1 MTGGGALIFKNAFH
15 LLVDNFKL
23 NYKIL
28 LYKLVVAAVTIA
40 LGAGLLY
47 PTLRALVTSTPFR
60 DLADLLGSFF
70 KALVSGDTAFLSTF
84 SETLQEKLSALLSYL
99 QENTPNI
106 VLFFVLFAIVMVV
119 RRFLDG
125 IGNFVFGCLLD
136 DRMSSYADTRFCV
149 SYVSNLG
156 KAALWQI
163 VYVPVTFVYDMLM
176 IAICY
181 IFFLVMLSIISVAVI
196 ASFAALMLSVT
207 LLLASQAV
215 KLTLLNDMAPALV
228 SDRMRL
234 GAALKKGFAYEKKR
248 FGGLF
253 STYFITCVLIL
264 CINVLC
270 ALASFGAALL
280 ITVPMSYL
288 MLTCIQYVSYFSHNK
303 KKYFLAEDSIVLP
316 KGEKTEENF
325 YDDFEI

>member
-1 MTGGGALIFKNAFH
+1 MIFKNAFH

-23 NYKIL
+23 NYKML
-28 LYKLVVAAVTIA
+28 LYKLVVAVITLA
-40 LGAGLLY
+40 LGAALLY
-47 PTLRALVTSTPFR
+47 PTLRALVTSAPFLELT
-60 DLADLLGSFF
+60 DVLGSFF

-84 SETLQEKLSALLSYL
+84 SDTLQEKMSALLAYL
-99 QENTPNI
+99 QGNTPNV
-106 VLFFVLFAIVMVV
+106 VLFFVFLAVVMLVH
-119 RRFLDG
+119 RFLDG

-136 DRMSSYADTRFCV
+136 DRMSSYADTRFLG

-156 KAALWQI
+156 KAALWQV
-163 VYVPVTFVYDMLM
+163 VYVPLTFVFDMLM

-181 IFFLVMLSIISVAVI
+181 IFFLVMLSIMSVAVV
-196 ASFAALMLSVT
+196 ASFAALMLSVA

-228 SDRMRL
+228 SDKMRL
-234 GAALKKGFAYEKKR
+234 RAAMKKGFSYEKKR

-303 KKYFLAEDSIVLP
+303 KKYFLAEDNIVLP

>member
-1 MTGGGALIFKNAFH
+1 MIFKNAFH

-23 NYKIL
+23 NYKML
-28 LYKLVVAAVTIA
+28 LYKLIVAVITLA
-40 LGAGLLY
+40 LCAALLY
-47 PTLRALVTSTPFR
+47 PTLRALASSTPFR
-60 DLADLLGSFF
+60 ELTDLLGAFF
-70 KALVSGDTAFLSTF
+70 KALVSGDTGFLSTF
-84 SETLQEKLSALLSYL
+84 SETLQAKMAALLAYL
-99 QENTPNI
+99 QENTPNV
-106 VLFFVLFAIVMVV
+106 VLFFVFLAIVVLV
-119 RRFLDG
+119 HRFLDG
-125 IGNFVFGCLLD
+125 IGNFVFGCVID
-136 DRMSSYADTRFCV
+136 DRMSSYADTRFCG

-156 KAALWQI
+156 KAALWQVI
-163 VYVPVTFVYDMLM
+163 YVPVTFVYDMLM

-181 IFFLVMLSIISVAVI
+181 IFFLVMLSIISVAII

-207 LLLASQAV
+207 LILASHAI

-228 SDRMRL
+228 SDKMRL
-234 GAALKKGFAYEKKR
+234 GAAMKKGFSYSRKR
-248 FGGLF
+248 FGTLF

-288 MLTCIQYVSYFSHNK
+288 MLTSIQYVSYYTHNK
-303 KKYFLAEDSIVLP
+303 KKYFLAEDNIVLP

-325 YDDFEI
+325 YDDFEL

>member
-23 NYKIL
+23 NYKML
-28 LYKLVVAAVTIA
+28 LYKLIVAAVTLA
-40 LGAGLLY
+40 LGAALLY
-47 PTLRALVTSTPFR
+47 PTLNALVSSGPFR
-60 DLADLLGSFF
+60 ELADLLGKFF
-70 KALVSGDTAFLSTF
+70 KAIVSGDTAFLGTF
-84 SETLQEKLSALLSYL
+84 SGTLQERMSALLAYL

-106 VLFFVLFAIVMVV
+106 VLFFVFLAVVMLV

-136 DRMSSYADTRFCV
+136 DKMSSYADTRFFGA
-149 SYVSNLG
+149 YVSNLG
-156 KAALWQI
+156 RAALWQVI
-163 VYVPVTFVYDMLM
+163 YVPLTFVYDLLM

-181 IFFLVMLSIISVAVI
+181 IFFLVMLSIISVAVV

-215 KLTLLNDMAPALV
+215 KLALLNDMAPALV
-228 SDRMRL
+228 SDKMRL
-234 GAALKKGFAYEKKR
+234 GAAL
-248 FGGLF
+248 
-253 STYFITCVLIL
+253 V
-264 CINVLC
+264 
-270 ALASFGAALL
+270 

-288 MLTCIQYVSYFSHNK
+288 MLTGIQYVSYYSHNK
-303 KKYFLAEDSIVLP
+303 KKYFLAEDNIVLP
-316 KGEKTEENF
+316 KGEKTGENF